1 MNRTKTEWT
10 ALVLG
15 VWVVAGV
22 SFAGLTFVYKMV
34 EIIRT
39 VPQGDVAGFAVM
51 QVITYL
57 LVAIGFFCLFLWSF
71 LKGDFRE
78 IERAKYRLLDREDE
92 LDRMERSR

>member
-78 IERAKYRLLDREDE
+78 IERAKYRLLEREDE